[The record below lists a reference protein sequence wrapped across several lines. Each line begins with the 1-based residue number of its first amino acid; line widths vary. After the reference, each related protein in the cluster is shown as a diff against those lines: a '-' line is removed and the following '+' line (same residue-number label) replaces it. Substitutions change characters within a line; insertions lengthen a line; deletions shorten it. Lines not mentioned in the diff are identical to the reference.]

1 MTVKAGR
8 EADYVRLCTALAEQ
22 VRRHE
27 SRDSTLIYE
36 FFKLR
41 EPRRYCVI
49 ESFSDEAAEHA
60 HMNSPWLGEFGPGI
74 LDCLEGEYVREYL
87 DPFQA

>member
-1 MTVKAGR
+1 MTVKPGR
-8 EADYVRLCTALAEQ
+8 EPDFVRLCNALAAQ
-22 VRRHE
+22 VRKHE
-27 SRDSTLIYE
+27 SRERTLIYE

-49 ESFSDEAAEHA
+49 ESFSDAAAEHA
-60 HMNSPWLGEFGPGI
+60 HMNSAWLAEYGPGI
-74 LDCLEGEYVREYL
+74 MDCLDGEYVREYL